1 METNQVKSNV
11 KHGMEKNDIFLENME
26 LLLTKGLNLLSE
38 DCFVSDIIFPEGT
51 SPSCYSC
58 NIRQGREGH
67 HIVIARSS
75 MSSQGMGLTAG
86 GIPIFLLTLLS
97 T

>member
-1 METNQVKSNV
+1 M
-11 KHGMEKNDIFLENME
+11 LNME
-26 LLLTKGLNLLSE
+26 CGAFFIENIELLLSE

-67 HIVIARSS
+67 HIVIARST

-97 T
+97 I